1 MAVPVTTRV
10 SGRTSG
16 ASRLPAWRALVET
29 RVTGVALIVVLL
41 LLWEV
46 SARWG
51 WVKSST
57 WPPVSL
63 VIANTVEGIVS
74 GNLLS
79 ILGSTLWRMFAGFF
93 IGSTLAVILG
103 LVLGSLPVVYRYVNP
118 LIEAIRPIPT
128 PAIIPPL
135 ILFLGVD
142 DGLKIFIV
150 SLASFFPVLV
160 NTVGG
165 VRGTSDVLLQTARTF
180 RTGAVR
186 TMIGVTLP
194 SCLPAIFAGLR
205 ISLGLAL
212 VVAVVAEMISGGS
225 GVGYFIIETQY
236 TTRPEAMYS
245 AVLCLSIVGYA
256 INRSFLTLER
266 RLLPWFGESQRR
278 EE

>member
-1 MAVPVTTRV
+1 MAIPVTEAPRP
-10 SGRTSG
+10 
-16 ASRLPAWRALVET
+16 AAWRAILET
-29 RVTGVALIVVLL
+29 RATGVALVAVLL
-41 LLWEV
+41 LLWEA

-51 WVKSST
+51 WVQSST

-63 VIANTVEGIVS
+63 IVASTVEGIAS
-74 GNLLS
+74 GSLVG
-79 ILGSTLWRMFAGFF
+79 ILASTLSRMFAGFF
-93 IGSTLAVILG
+93 IGSALAVILG
-103 LVLGSLPVVYRYVNP
+103 LVLGSLPAVYRYVNP

-142 DGLKIFIV
+142 DALKIFIV
-150 SLASFFPVLV
+150 ALASFFPVLV

-165 VRGTSDVLLQTARTF
+165 VRGTSDVLLQTAQTF
-180 RTGAVR
+180 HAGPVR
-186 TMIGVTLP
+186 TIFSVTLP

-236 TTRPEAMYS
+236 ATRPEAMYS
-245 AVLCLSIVGYA
+245 AVLCLSVVGYA
-256 INRSFLTLER
+256 LNRSFLLFER
-266 RLLPWFGESQRR
+266 WALPWFGEAQRKDG
-278 EE
+278 